1 VRQLGRAVLL
11 RACRLATQWQGLTLT
26 VNVSAVQLG
35 DDDVV
40 DVVREALGASG
51 LAADRLVL
59 EITETAIVEEIETV
73 IPRLAALRALG
84 VRIALDDFGTGYSAL
99 GYLQRLPV
107 DILKIDRAFVRDL
120 HAGLRQ
126 SALAAAVMSL
136 AASLDLEVV
145 AEGIELPEQAAR
157 LRDLGCSLGQG
168 FLYSPAVPAEE
179 LPDLRRRMQPET
191 VSGFTF

>member
-1 VRQLGRAVLL
+1 
-11 RACRLATQWQGLTLT
+11 LA
-26 VNVSAVQLG
+26 
-35 DDDVV
+35 
-40 DVVREALGASG
+40 ASG
-51 LAADRLVL
+51 LAPDRLVL

-73 IPRLAALRALG
+73 IPRLAAVRALG

-120 HAGLRQ
+120 HTGPRQ
-126 SALAAAVMSL
+126 SALAAAVMTL

-145 AEGIELPEQAAR
+145 AEGIELPEQAER

-179 LPDLRRRMQPET
+179 LSALRRRMQPER